1 MIPTQPIHITNLT
14 PASELRNWHHGT
26 VLIGNF
32 DGLHK
37 GHQALFDAIKQQ
49 NYPKPYLLLSF
60 TPHPVQFF
68 KPDVPFYTLASL
80 DQKLSLLTQYNIDA
94 LLLMEFSQ
102 QCASLTPDAF
112 IDNILCNMLQAKAVI
127 TGDDFHFGKKR
138 AGNSATLQQ
147 ASKQYGFDYYMVSAQ
162 INEQKQRFASRAIR
176 NAIMQGDVA
185 LARNMLG
192 RAYNISGEVIQG
204 EQLGRTLNMPT
215 ANILPNDY
223 CPPAYGI
230 YAVTTKIAGD
240 DRQYEAVASFGTRP
254 TVGGKLPLLE
264 VHLMDFTGDIYG
276 KHLGVDFYH
285 YLRAEENFSCLETLK
300 SQMQQDLID
309 AKTYFTKS
317 YIKAGGTLA

>member
-1 MIPTQPIHITNLT
+1 MTLAQPLHITTNST
-14 PASELRNWHHGT
+14 ASELKNWHHGT

-49 NYPKPYLLLSF
+49 NFPKPHLLLSF

-68 KPDVPFYTLASL
+68 KPEIPFYTLTSL
-80 DQKLSLLTQYNIDA
+80 AQKLSLLTQYNIDA
-94 LLLMEFSQ
+94 LLLMQFDA
-102 QCASLTPDAF
+102 QCASLTPDEF
-112 IDNILCNMLQAKAVI
+112 ISDILLNMLQAKAVI

-138 AGNSATLQQ
+138 AGNSETLQQ
-147 ASKQYGFDYYMVSAQ
+147 ASKQYGFDYYMVEAQ
-162 INEQKQRFASRAIR
+162 SNEHQQRFASRAIR
-176 NAIMQGDVA
+176 DAIMQGDVT

-223 CPPAYGI
+223 CPPAFGI
-230 YAVTTKIAGD
+230 YAVKAQIAGD
-240 DRQYEAVASFGTRP
+240 NTQYEAVASFGTRP
-254 TVGGKLPLLE
+254 TVGGKIPLLE
-264 VHLMDFTGDIYG
+264 VHLMNFAGDIYG
-276 KHLGVDFYH
+276 KHISVDFYH
-285 YLRAEENFSCLETLK
+285 YLRAEVNFPCLETLK

-309 AKTYFTKS
+309 AKKYFNK
-317 YIKAGGTLA
+317 GGTLT